1 MQVKRISSTAE
12 LAALAGQ
19 WTCLARGVPFRS
31 WQWLIAWWRHFG
43 QRGELFVL
51 SVRDPRGT
59 LVGIA
64 PWYMQRCG
72 ARGRVLRFLG
82 SGEVCSDYLSILSTP
97 EHEEAVTAAIAQW
110 LSDAASPHASNG
122 ARNNNWDLLELTGL
136 AACDCAAA
144 KLVAHLVDHGNAV
157 HRRNGMNCWRIE
169 LPETWDEYVAGL
181 SKSHRKQVRRV
192 ERRLLETGRAVLKT
206 AANGR
211 ELQLGMKVLVDLHQR
226 RRQSLGE
233 PGCFSSP
240 QFSEFLE
247 EAAERMLDVGCV
259 QLHWVELD
267 GRPVAAEIHLT
278 GGGVTYAYQ
287 AGVAPDVLDEEPGRI
302 INIATLKKAI
312 EDGQRGFDFLRG
324 DEPYKAHWRAQPRPL
339 IELRVVPR
347 RAVPRIRHGVWLA
360 GSTMKNWIKGSIN
373 LAGMH

>member
-12 LAALAGQ
+12 LAALAGH
-19 WTCLARGVPFRS
+19 WACLARGVPFRS
-31 WQWLIAWWRHFG
+31 WPWLIAWWRHFG
-43 QRGELFVL
+43 HGGELFVL
-51 SVRDPRGT
+51 SVRDVHGT

-64 PWYMQRCG
+64 PWYMRRCG

-82 SGEVCSDYLSILSTP
+82 SGEACSDYLSILSTT
-97 EHEEAVTAAIAQW
+97 EHEEAVTAAIAEW
-110 LSDAASPHASNG
+110 LTEAASSQATNG
-122 ARNNNWDLLELTGL
+122 HQHNNWDLLELTGL
-136 AACDCAAA
+136 SASDCTAA
-144 KLVAHLVDHGNAV
+144 KLVAHLVDNGNAV

-169 LPETWDEYVAGL
+169 LPPSWDEYLAGL

-192 ERRLLETGRAVLKT
+192 ERRLLESGRVVLNT
-206 AANGR
+206 AANER
-211 ELQLGMKVLVDLHQR
+211 DLLRGMKILVDLHQR

-233 PGCFSSP
+233 PGCFASP
-240 QFSEFLE
+240 QFSDFLH
-247 EAAERMLDVGCV
+247 EAAERMLEAGCL
-259 QLHWVELD
+259 QLHWAELD
-267 GRPVAAEIHLT
+267 GRPVAAEFHLT
-278 GGGVTYAYQ
+278 SSTVTYAYQ

-302 INIATLKKAI
+302 MNVAVLKKAI

-324 DEPYKAHWRAQPRPL
+324 DEPYKAHWRAEPRPL

-360 GSTMKNWIKGSIN
+360 GSTMKNWIKSSIN